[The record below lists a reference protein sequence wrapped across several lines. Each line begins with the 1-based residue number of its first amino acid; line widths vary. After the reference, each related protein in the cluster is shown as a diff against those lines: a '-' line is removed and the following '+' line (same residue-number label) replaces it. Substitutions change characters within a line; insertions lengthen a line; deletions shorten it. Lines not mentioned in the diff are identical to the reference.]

1 MPRIKEYSNTQAFD
15 PGALVTAGR
24 VQEVAG
30 YQSGM
35 ALERGISEVNQGIKD
50 TEQHIAQTETTKL
63 AADMATA
70 HAELADQWRQAVQ
83 KADPNDHELA
93 SRFMEKN
100 VKPRLETM
108 GQGLI
113 TQQAQDL
120 YTRSSAGL
128 SAELFTRSAAD
139 QAGLAGEAA
148 ITNLDTTKNQLS
160 NVVRGDPS
168 SLENVQSLAN
178 ITIDGLVSAYGLPRE
193 KAEELG
199 RSVRGEIAKA
209 AAYGAADLNP
219 DAALQS
225 FASGRYDKWLDG
237 TEVKAA
243 AGYAEQ
249 QKRAAETAKR
259 AAEVEQRRVEK
270 DNFTTAATG
279 VSTSTIDAETGEER
293 LPPDYFQN
301 VVKLGKM
308 PGADDG
314 TIRALQSAGERML
327 KAPILRSDPNVRS
340 DFLSRVGLDKDDLS
354 RLTVQEVDA
363 AYGAGDLNKA
373 DHTMMR
379 QSVMDADKDPRRADN
394 MKSFNTAI
402 GGLKRYITKSSAL
415 ATDAD
420 GDKRYSEFQR
430 EKFTQFQNGLKQNIP
445 ANDMLDERS
454 KNYIFRDVQ
463 RYQPPA
469 DPARLQKT
477 LTGGAAPLP
486 AAPIIPWANAPS
498 YTGNRINEG
507 NTNKRINSSLPRR
520 LEGESAADYLSRTR

>member
-1 MPRIKEYSNTQAFD
+1 MPRIKEYSNTQTID
-15 PGALVTAGR
+15 PGSLSNLARA
-24 VQEVAG
+24 QEVSG
-30 YQSGM
+30 YQSGL
-35 ALERGISEVNQGIKD
+35 ALSKGINEINQGVKD
-50 TEQHIAQTETTKL
+50 TESHIAQTETTKL

-70 HAELADQWRQAVQ
+70 HAELADQWRQEVQ

-93 SRFMEKN
+93 SRFMDKV
-100 VKPRLETM
+100 VKPRLEGM
-108 GQGLI
+108 GQNLI
-113 TQQAQDL
+113 TQQGNDL
-120 YTRSSAGL
+120 YSRASAGL
-128 SAELFTRSAAD
+128 AAELFTRSAAD

-148 ITNLDTTKNQLS
+148 VTNLDTTKNQLS

-193 KAEELG
+193 KAEQLG
-199 RSVRGEIAKA
+199 REVRGQIAKS

-219 DAALQS
+219 DAALKS
-225 FASGRYDKWLDG
+225 FAEGRYDKWLDG
-237 TEVKAA
+237 TEVKSA
-243 AGYAEQ
+243 AGYAMER
-249 QKRAAETAKR
+249 QKANENAKR

-270 DNFTTAATG
+270 DNFTTAAVG
-279 VSTSTIDAETGEER
+279 ISTSTIDPETGEER

-301 VVKLGKM
+301 IVKAGKM
-308 PGADDG
+308 PGSDDG
-314 TIRALQSAGERML
+314 TIRALQSVGERML
-327 KAPILRSDPNVRS
+327 RAPILRSDPNVRS
-340 DFLSRVGLDKDDLS
+340 EFLSRVGLDKNDPS

-363 AYGAGDLNKA
+363 AYGSGDLNKT

-394 MKSFNTAI
+394 LKAFNVAI

-430 EKFTQFQNGLKQNIP
+430 EKFNQFQEGLKANIP
-445 ANDMLDERS
+445 ANDMLDERN
-454 KNYIFRDVQ
+454 KNYLFRDVQ

-469 DPARLQKT
+469 DAARLQKT

-486 AAPIIPWANAPS
+486 ASPIIPWANAPS
-498 YTGNRINEG
+498 YTGKYTPG
-507 NTNKRINSSLPRR
+507 TQSKPQVNSALPRR